1 MFKKP
6 LKVSTHNLLG
16 GKDKKSLKKELCTS
30 FHAKSIEHF
39 FDANEKIYCDKMQ
52 GSKVVVYST
61 DTYPAFVDS
70 TGKGAYFP
78 TRTFFSGFSLK

>member
-6 LKVSTHNLLG
+6 LKVSNHNLLG

-39 FDANEKIYCDKMQ
+39 FDVNEKIYCDKMQ

-78 TRTFFSGFSLK
+78 TRTFFVQIFL

>member
-6 LKVSTHNLLG
+6 LKISTHNILG
-16 GKDKKSLKKELCTS
+16 GKDKKTLKKEMSVL

-39 FDANEKIYCDKMQ
+39 FDTNEKIYCDKIQ
-52 GSKVVVYST
+52 GSKIVLYST
-61 DTYPAFVDS
+61 DNFPAFVDS

-78 TRTFFSGFSLK
+78 TRKIYIFI